1 MLEPGLYEQV
11 INKQIQS
18 ELSGSADDLKSVEK
32 IDGAEASEILT
43 RYVSEVVHKALDR
56 ISDDE
61 HLDAKIDLVNKVVG
75 LISAENDMG
84 DLKDMAV
91 SENAEQLLALLS
103 ENDPMYRIGQRKAK
117 DIVRPETSVAQSGL
131 FTGAIHEPQMYSEL
145 RKEMETADRID
156 MLVSFIKWSGLR
168 LLYKELKDFVDR
180 GGQLRIIT
188 TSYMGATD
196 VKAIEELSKLPNTE
210 VRISYDTKRTRL
222 HAKAYIF
229 YRRSGFTTAYVGSS
243 NMSNVAM
250 SSGLEWNIK
259 VTTKD
264 MAPTIQKVE
273 ATFDSYWNSAI
284 FEKYSH
290 DSYDKLKKA
299 LNAERHGDRIEG
311 YGFIVDINPYPYQQ
325 EILDRLDAER
335 VIRGRNKNLVVAAT
349 GTGKT
354 LIAAFDYRRFC
365 KRNPEKRN
373 TLLFVVHREEIL
385 RQSREIFRAV
395 LKDPNFGELYVG
407 GEKPSNL
414 EHLFVSIQT
423 VASQELYNILSA
435 DHYDFIVVDEF
446 HHAAAPTYQGLL
458 TAFEPKIL
466 LGLTATPERMD
477 GKDVLEYFDGRI
489 AAEIR
494 LPEAIERKL
503 LCPFQYFGVSDET
516 DLSEIRWVRGGYDKT
531 ELSNLYSLNRAIA
544 EKRANHI
551 INSLNK
557 YVTDMENVHG
567 LGFCV
572 SIEHARFM
580 SDHFN
585 DKGIPSIALT
595 SGSSD
600 SERANA
606 KRMLL
611 SGEIKFIFVVDLYNE
626 GIDIPEVET
635 ILFLRPTDSLT
646 VFLQQLGRG
655 LRLSEGKECLTVLD
669 FIGQANK
676 KYNFE
681 EKFSSLLAN
690 TNHSVQYELKNGFTA
705 LPKGCYIQLEKKA
718 SQIIL
723 NNIRQSFDSRAGLIA
738 RIETF
743 TEDSGLELSLKDFLN
758 YYHLNANSIYAKY
771 SFARLCADAGVIS
784 DFDEPIEEKMTKAFA
799 KFIAVDSS
807 MLIRFLI
814 EILPRINDIDIG
826 LLPMTYQR
834 MMQMFY
840 VTLWQTAVEDWNSP
854 EVKQNLSELLNSKCM
869 FRELLEILNYNL
881 ERIDVVGE
889 KIDLDFDCPLEL
901 YCTYTR
907 DQILVAMDFNKPQ
920 TVREGVKWLEDKK
933 VDVFFITLNKADKDY
948 SPTTMYND
956 YSINEEFFHWQSQ
969 STTSDTSPTGQRY
982 INHVREGSKILIF
995 VREFKKDMLGA
1006 APYTYL
1012 GTATYVSHYG
1022 SRPMNITWHL
1032 DHPIPAKYMRKTS
1045 KLEVG

>member
-18 ELSGSADDLKSVEK
+18 ELTGSSDDLKRVEK
-32 IDGAEASEILT
+32 IDGAEASEILSK
-43 RYVSEVVHKALDR
+43 YVSEVLHKALDR

-61 HLDAKIDLVNKVVG
+61 NLEAKIDLVNKVVG
-75 LISAENDMG
+75 LISEENDLN
-84 DLKDMAV
+84 DLKELAV
-91 SENAEQLLALLS
+91 ADSAEQLLALLS
-103 ENDPMYRIGQRKAK
+103 ENDPMYKIGQRNAK
-117 DIVRPETSVAQSGL
+117 DIVRPETSVAQSSL

-168 LLYKELKDFVDR
+168 LLFKELKDFVDR

-196 VKAIEELSKLPNTE
+196 VKAIEELSKLPGTE

-229 YRRSGFTTAYVGSS
+229 YRKTGFTTAYVGSS

-264 MAPTIQKVE
+264 MAPTIQKIE
-273 ATFDSYWNSAI
+273 ATFDSYWNSTT
-284 FEKYSH
+284 FEKYTH
-290 DSYDKLKKA
+290 DSYDKLRKA
-299 LNAERHGDRIEG
+299 LQAERHGEKTEG

-335 VIRGRNKNLVVAAT
+335 RIRGRNKNLVVAAT

-365 KRNPEKRN
+365 KRNPEKQN
-373 TLLFVVHREEIL
+373 KLLFVVHREEIL
-385 RQSREIFRAV
+385 RQSREVFRAV
-395 LKDPNFGELYVG
+395 LKNPNFGELYVG
-407 GEKPSNL
+407 GEKPENL
-414 EHLFVSIQT
+414 DHLFVSIQT
-423 VASQELYNILSA
+423 VASQKLFEIMSPDY
-435 DHYDFIVVDEF
+435 YDFIVVDEF

-458 TAFEPKIL
+458 SSFKPQIL

-477 GKDVLEYFDGRI
+477 GKNVLDYFDGRI

-516 DLSEIRWVRGGYDKT
+516 DLSEVRWVRGGYDKS
-531 ELSNLYSLNRAIA
+531 ELSNLYSLNRTIA

-551 INSLNK
+551 INSLYK
-557 YVTDMENVHG
+557 YVTDMDSVHG

-572 SIEHARFM
+572 SIEHAKFM
-580 SDHFN
+580 SDYFN
-585 DKGIPSIALT
+585 EKGIPAIALT
-595 SGSSD
+595 SSSSD
-600 SERANA
+600 DDRANA
-606 KRMLL
+606 KKMLL
-611 SGEIKFIFVVDLYNE
+611 SGEMKFIFVVDLYNE

-635 ILFLRPTDSLT
+635 VLFLRPTESLT

-655 LRLSEGKECLTVLD
+655 LRLSDGKECLTVLD

-681 EKFSSLLAN
+681 EKFSALLAN
-690 TNHSVQYELKNGFTA
+690 TNHSVQYEIKHGFTA
-705 LPKGCYIQLEKKA
+705 LPKGCYVQLEKKA
-718 SQIIL
+718 SQVIL
-723 NNIRQSFDSRAGLIA
+723 NNIKQSFDSRAGLVS
-738 RIETF
+738 RIEAF
-743 TEDSGLELSLKDFLN
+743 TEDSGLELSLKNFLS
-758 YYHLNANSIYAKY
+758 YYHLSPYSIYAKY
-771 SFARLCADAGVIS
+771 SFVRLCADAGVIS
-784 DFDEPIEEKMTKAFA
+784 DFNESIEEKMTKAFA
-799 KFIAVDSS
+799 KFIAVDSAKW
-807 MLIRFLI
+807 IRFLLDV
-814 EILPRINDIDIG
+814 LPRLSNINIG
-826 LLPMTYQR
+826 MLSDAEKR

-840 VTLWQTAVEDWNSP
+840 VTLWQSTVDDWNAP
-854 EVKQNLSELLNSKCM
+854 EVKQNLAELCNSKNMFSELM
-869 FRELLEILNYNL
+869 EILNYNL
-881 ERIDVVGE
+881 ERIDVVGDE
-889 KIDLDFDCPLEL
+889 VNLGFDCPLEL

-907 DQILVAMDFNKPQ
+907 DQILVAMDFMKPQ
-920 TVREGVKWLEDKK
+920 TVREGTKWLEDKK
-933 VDVFFITLNKADKDY
+933 VDTFFVTLNKSDKDY

-982 INHVREGSKILIF
+982 INHVKYGSKILLF
-995 VREFKKDMLGA
+995 VREFKKDIAGA

-1012 GTATYVSHYG
+1012 GTAKYVSHYG
-1022 SRPMNITWHL
+1022 SRPMSITWHL
-1032 DHPIPAKYMRKTS
+1032 DNPIPAKYIKKTS